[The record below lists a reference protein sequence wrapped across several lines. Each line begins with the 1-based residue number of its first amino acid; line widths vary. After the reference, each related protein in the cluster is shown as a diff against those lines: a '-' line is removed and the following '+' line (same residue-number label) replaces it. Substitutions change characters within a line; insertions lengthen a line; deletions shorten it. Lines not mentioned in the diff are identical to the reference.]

1 MVINKDMVRKIEFLR
16 RSEARIIV
24 YLSNTTKLLRYG
36 LRISEVLKIDISY
49 TMKILRQMYNK
60 GWIATHV
67 YDKTTYFRLTITA
80 PTTEAKE
87 KITDEQT
94 RLETKK
100 LEKLFEGQ

>member
-1 MVINKDMVRKIEFLR
+1 MVRKVEFLR

-24 YLSNTTKLLRYG
+24 YLSNATKLLRYG
-36 LRISEVLKIDISY
+36 VRISEVLKIDISY

-87 KITDEQT
+87 DYYPCFASPQQFNSSCHDYK
-94 RLETKK
+94 RRYR
-100 LEKLFEGQ
+100 FF